1 MHLQS
6 LAKSPPA
13 SWETVIQPTPDLSL
27 ALVAQYVLHPDATA
41 NMEEPIAVKW
51 RALLLS
57 PHIGAVVRNQETNY
71 NIAESVHVNVCHK
84 CCTFLSDSKMPK
96 HAIANGLYMGR
107 AAPELGF
114 ADDITSQEW

>member
-41 NMEEPIAVKW
+41 NMEESVAVKW

-57 PHIGAVVRNQETNY
+57 PHIDAVVRNPETN
-71 NIAESVHVNVCHK
+71 IPESVHVCHK
-84 CCTFLSDSKMPK
+84 CYTFLSDTKMP
-96 HAIANGLYMGR
+96 
-107 AAPELGF
+107 
-114 ADDITSQEW
+114 